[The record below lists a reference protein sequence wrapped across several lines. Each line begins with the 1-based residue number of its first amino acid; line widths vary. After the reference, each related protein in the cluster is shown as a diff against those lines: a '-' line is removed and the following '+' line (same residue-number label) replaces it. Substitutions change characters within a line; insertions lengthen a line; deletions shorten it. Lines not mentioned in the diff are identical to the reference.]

1 MASSSNGCRG
11 RGPREAYR
19 WRSRSPSPH
28 HPYEYITLPGG
39 DRFDIPEGDDKQE
52 WVQFF
57 DEADR
62 ATREVIA
69 RCGNGRP
76 ADGINRAAILA
87 NSGHHD
93 GSVYAVSGG
102 WHQRYRISDRNET
115 GLEPMTLSDPSNC
128 CPDRENCFIH
138 TPRPMVQIF
147 SVKLGKLLEEDGPVQ
162 LYGYIATRDL
172 LDPLVNYIVN
182 RSRDDPIIVYQK

>member
-11 RGPREAYR
+11 GRGQREAYR
-19 WRSRSPSPH
+19 WRSHSPSPH

-62 ATREVIA
+62 ATREVI
-69 RCGNGRP
+69 
-76 ADGINRAAILA
+76 GINRAAILA

-102 WHQRYRISDRNET
+102 WHQRYRISDRNESESSSSI
-115 GLEPMTLSDPSNC
+115 GRFLFF
-128 CPDRENCFIH
+128 RF
-138 TPRPMVQIF
+138 F
-147 SVKLGKLLEEDGPVQ
+147 SVSQNK
-162 LYGYIATRDL
+162 
-172 LDPLVNYIVN
+172 
-182 RSRDDPIIVYQK
+182 PIY

>member
-1 MASSSNGCRG
+1 MGEEKDSFPPNPSSSSRNCSASGPPYMASSSNGCRG
-11 RGPREAYR
+11 RGQREAYR

-87 NSGHHD
+87 NSGHRD

-102 WHQRYRISDRNET
+102 WHQRYRISDRNESESSSSI
-115 GLEPMTLSDPSNC
+115 GRFLFF
-128 CPDRENCFIH
+128 RF
-138 TPRPMVQIF
+138 F
-147 SVKLGKLLEEDGPVQ
+147 SVSQNK
-162 LYGYIATRDL
+162 
-172 LDPLVNYIVN
+172 
-182 RSRDDPIIVYQK
+182 PIY